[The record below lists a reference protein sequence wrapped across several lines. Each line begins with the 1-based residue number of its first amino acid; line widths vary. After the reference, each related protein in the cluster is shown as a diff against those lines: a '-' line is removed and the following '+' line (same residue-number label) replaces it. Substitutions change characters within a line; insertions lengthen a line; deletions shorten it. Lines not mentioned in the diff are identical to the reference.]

1 MKSTVLA
8 ALLVT
13 AVLIVAVPVFAGPVN
28 FNFSQ
33 HGNGDLGPGTIDF
46 TAGGLDLNV
55 TAWTSNGVQAHVY
68 SKNNGGNEVGLGIA
82 GTTNNEINCCT
93 QFLQFDLATLK
104 AEGAT
109 SITVAFNST
118 TNTEK
123 WGLSYGSSNGVLNNS
138 VYIAQGTTEGT

>member
-68 SKNNGGNEVGLGIA
+68 SKNNGGEEGRLGVC
-82 GTTNNEINCCT
+82 GTQNNKI
-93 QFLQFDLATLK
+93 K
-104 AEGAT
+104 R
-109 SITVAFNST
+109 
-118 TNTEK
+118 
-123 WGLSYGSSNGVLNNS
+123 
-138 VYIAQGTTEGT
+138 IAQILHVLPA